1 MNGDIRGATDLSIAN
16 LHPRRERYEVFQTR
30 VEISRRG
37 QTVDGRISGTRGE
50 RAYFRPAA
58 NVGSLRV
65 SDLMFDRC
73 QDEIPLIRPFMNEI
87 ILTSRIFQ

>member
-1 MNGDIRGATDLSIAN
+1 
-16 LHPRRERYEVFQTR
+16 VFQTR
-30 VEISRRG
+30 VEMSRRG

-65 SDLMFDRC
+65 SDLMSDRC
-73 QDEIPLIRPFMNEI
+73 QDDIPFIRPFLNEV
-87 ILTSRIFQ
+87 ILTSRIFK

>member
-1 MNGDIRGATDLSIAN
+1 
-16 LHPRRERYEVFQTR
+16 VFQTR

-65 SDLMFDRC
+65 SDLMSDRC
-73 QDEIPLIRPFMNEI
+73 QGHTSYTAHRERGHSHQPHLQVRRQADEP
-87 ILTSRIFQ
+87 

>member
-1 MNGDIRGATDLSIAN
+1 M
-16 LHPRRERYEVFQTR
+16 FQTR

-58 NVGSLRV
+58 NVGSLDV
-65 SDLMFDRC
+65 SISSNAHSIEVKMDD
-73 QDEIPLIRPFMNEI
+73 IPLIRPFMNEV
-87 ILTSRIFQ
+87 ILTRSIFK